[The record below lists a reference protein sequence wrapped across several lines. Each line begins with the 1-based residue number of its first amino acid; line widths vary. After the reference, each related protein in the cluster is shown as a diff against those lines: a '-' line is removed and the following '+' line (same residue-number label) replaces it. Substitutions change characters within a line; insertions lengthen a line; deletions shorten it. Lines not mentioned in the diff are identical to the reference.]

1 MRPGAR
7 QLIGHSAPIG
17 VPGIWWT
24 VCASVVAGQ
33 GIDGAPRVFLDL
45 REAGE
50 TCSTHRVVRLMR
62 ENGLRV
68 LYGYRTR
75 RWSVGKPAVLIL
87 NPQQRQFTVTKPNTA
102 WVTDITRM
110 RRWQGWL
117 CLCGI
122 DEQRFPERIVP
133 QQQRDA
139 VTVWKV
145 PEGKEPVAKHQDQHD
160 RGRPPTERCASW
172 RPCRWN

>member
-7 QLIGHSAPIG
+7 RLIGHSAPIG

-33 GIDGAPRVFLDL
+33 G
-45 REAGE
+45 
-50 TCSTHRVVRLMR
+50 
-62 ENGLRV
+62 
-68 LYGYRTR
+68 
-75 RWSVGKPAVLIL
+75 
-87 NPQQRQFTVTKPNTA
+87 
-102 WVTDITRM
+102 
-110 RRWQGWL
+110 WL
-117 CLCGI
+117 CLGGI
-122 DEQRFPERIVP
+122 DEPRLPERIVP